1 MTPNFESNG
10 WQAVVADR
18 FTFANLRLVTQAICN
33 HIRDLQ
39 SVIDNFP
46 PRLVTG
52 FDNRFM
58 GQHFSEVATEVILD
72 NGLDVFMADRSAPTP
87 VVSFMISEYA
97 TTAALVITG
106 GDEGAQYN
114 GVKLITSRMAIASED
129 TTRQIEAELEQLT
142 QMKHPLQ
149 VTASKGEKKLCNP
162 KQGYFR
168 HIQSMIDLEQVK
180 GISDGVLVDYLHGIA
195 SGYLREIL
203 RQVGGN
209 IQECQNSALYDFGGI
224 NPTLF
229 TDNFTD
235 FHREMA
241 HQSELKMGLMI
252 DGDGTNLQVFDGDG
266 QLVSHGDIFA
276 LIVDYSIR
284 DKEKIDGIVKPTQR
298 HDLAEKVA
306 QHHEVPIYF
315 SQTSDFRV
323 MTTHMVQDMANLAAD
338 GLGGYAFEGHIM
350 ERDALFTSLLL
361 MEILAV
367 RQCSLTEAIADV
379 YQRYTPETV
388 ETDQNE
394 N

>member
-18 FTFANLRLVTQAICN
+18 FTFANLRLLTQAICN

-106 GDEGAQYN
+106 GDEGSQYN

-129 TTRQIEAELEQLT
+129 TTRQIEAELSQLA
-142 QMKHPLQ
+142 QAKHPLQ

-168 HIQSMIDLEQVK
+168 HLQSMLDLEQVK
-180 GISDGVLVDYLHGIA
+180 TVSEHVLVDYLHGIA
-195 SGYLREIL
+195 SGYLRELL
-203 RQVGGN
+203 RFVGGD
-209 IQECQNSALYDFGGI
+209 IQERQNSALYDFGGI

-229 TDNFTD
+229 TDNFID
-235 FHREMA
+235 FHREA
-241 HQSELKMGLMI
+241 AEHDGLSMGLMI
-252 DGDGTNLQVFDGDG
+252 DGDGTNLQVFDGQG
-266 QLVSHGDIFA
+266 QLLSHGDIFA
-276 LIVDYSIR
+276 LIVDYFITH
-284 DKEKIDGIVKPTQR
+284 KEKVDGIVKPVQR
-298 HDLAEKVA
+298 NDLAEKIA
-306 QHHEVPIYF
+306 LHHEVPIYF
-315 SQTSDFRV
+315 AQTTDFRV

-350 ERDALFTSLLL
+350 ERDAIFTSLLL

-367 RQCSLTEAIADV
+367 RQQSLQDAIADLH
-379 YQRYTPETV
+379 QRYAE
-388 ETDQNE
+388 D
-394 N
+394 

>member
-1 MTPNFESNG
+1 MINFESNG

-72 NGLDVFMADRSAPTP
+72 NGLDVFVADRAAPTP
-87 VVSFMISEYA
+87 VISFMISEYA
-97 TTAALVITG
+97 TTAALMITG
-106 GDEGAQYN
+106 GDEGGQYN

-129 TTRQIEAELEQLT
+129 TTRQIEAELEQLS

-162 KQGYFR
+162 KVGYFR
-168 HIQSMIDLEQVK
+168 HIQTMIDLEKVK
-180 GISDGVLVDYLHGIA
+180 DVSPHVLVDYLHGIA

-203 RQVGGN
+203 RQVGGH
-209 IQECQNSALYDFGGI
+209 IEERQNSALFDFGGI

-235 FHREMA
+235 FHRDAA
-241 HQSELKMGLMI
+241 HQEDLLMGLMI
-252 DGDGTNLQVFDGDG
+252 DGDGTNLQVFDHQG

-276 LIVDYSIR
+276 LIVDYYIQE
-284 DKEKIDGIVKPTQR
+284 KEKADGIVKPTQR
-298 HDLAEKVA
+298 HDLAEKIA
-306 QHHEVPIYF
+306 LHHQVPIYF

-350 ERDALFTSLLL
+350 ERDAIFTALLL

-367 RQCSLTEAIADV
+367 RDCSLQAAIDDL
-379 YQRYTPETV
+379 YDRYDNIRTPE
-388 ETDQNE
+388 
-394 N
+394 

>member
-1 MTPNFESNG
+1 MIPNFESNG

-58 GQHFSEVATEVILD
+58 GQHFGEVATEVILD
-72 NGLDVFMADRSAPTP
+72 NGLDVFVADRSAPTP
-87 VVSFMISEYA
+87 VISFMISEYA

-106 GDEGAQYN
+106 GDEGGQYN

-129 TTRQIEAELEQLT
+129 TTRQIEAELEQLA

-162 KQGYFR
+162 KVGYFR
-168 HIQSMIDLEQVK
+168 HLQSMLDLEK
-180 GISDGVLVDYLHGIA
+180 AKAISEQVLVDYLHGIS

-203 RQVGGN
+203 RQVGGQ
-209 IQECQNSALYDFGGI
+209 IQERQNSALYDFGGI
-224 NPTLF
+224 NPTLY

-235 FHREMA
+235 FHRDA
-241 HQSELKMGLMI
+241 ANYAPLKMGLMI
-252 DGDGTNLQVFDGDG
+252 DGDGTNLQVFDSEG

-276 LIVDYSIR
+276 LIVDYSIQE
-284 DKEKIDGIVKPTQR
+284 KEKTDGIVKPTQR
-298 HDLAEKVA
+298 HDLAEKIA
-306 QHHEVPIYF
+306 NHYQVPIYF

-350 ERDALFTSLLL
+350 ERDAIFTALLL
-361 MEILAV
+361 MEILAS
-367 RQCSLTEAIADV
+367 RGCSLQEAIADL
-379 YQRYTPETV
+379 YQRYDTEAT
-388 ETDQNE
+388 NA
-394 N
+394 

>member
-1 MTPNFESNG
+1 MIPNFEANG

-46 PRLVTG
+46 PRLITG

-72 NGLDVFMADRSAPTP
+72 NGLDVFMADRAAPTP
-87 VVSFMISEYA
+87 VVSFMISDYG

-106 GDEGAQYN
+106 GDEGTQYN

-129 TTRQIEAELEQLT
+129 TTRQIEAELEQLS

-149 VTASKGEKKLCNP
+149 VTASKGEKKICNP
-162 KQGYFR
+162 KTGYFR
-168 HIQSMIDLEQVK
+168 QLHSALDLEKVK
-180 GISDGVLVDYLHGIA
+180 MVSEKVMVNYLHGIA

-209 IQECQNSALYDFGGI
+209 IQECQNSALFDFGGAT
-224 NPTLF
+224 PTLF

-235 FHREMA
+235 FATTLAQEKNV
-241 HQSELKMGLMI
+241 EMGLMI
-252 DGDGTNLQVFDGDG
+252 DGDGTNLQVFDGSG
-266 QLVSHGDIFA
+266 RLIAHGDIFA
-276 LIVDYSIR
+276 LIVDYTICEHER
-284 DKEKIDGIVKPTQR
+284 LDGVVKPTQR
-298 HDLAEKVA
+298 HDLAEA
-306 QHHEVPIYF
+306 IALHHEVPVYF

-338 GLGGYAFEGHIM
+338 GHGGYAFEGHIM
-350 ERDALFTSLLL
+350 ERDALYTSLLL

-367 RQCSLTEAIADV
+367 RQLTITEAIA
-379 YQRYTPETV
+379 QLRERYTS
-388 ETDQNE
+388 E
-394 N
+394 NNSGK

>member
-1 MTPNFESNG
+1 MINFESNG

-58 GQHFSEVATEVILD
+58 GQHFGEVATEVILD
-72 NGLDVFMADRSAPTP
+72 NGLDVFVADRAAPTP
-87 VVSFMISEYA
+87 VISFMISEYA
-97 TTAALVITG
+97 TTAALMITG
-106 GDEGAQYN
+106 GDEGGQYN

-129 TTRQIEAELEQLT
+129 TTRQIEAELEQLS

-162 KQGYFR
+162 KAGYFR
-168 HIQSMIDLEQVK
+168 HIQTMIDLEKVK
-180 GISDGVLVDYLHGIA
+180 DVSPQVLVDYLHGIA

-203 RQVGGN
+203 RQVGGH
-209 IQECQNSALYDFGGI
+209 IEERQNSALFDFGGI

-235 FHREMA
+235 FHRDAA
-241 HQSELKMGLMI
+241 HQEDLLMGLMI
-252 DGDGTNLQVFDGDG
+252 DGDGTNLQVFDHQG

-276 LIVDYSIR
+276 LIVDYYIQ
-284 DKEKIDGIVKPTQR
+284 DKEKADGIVKPTQR
-298 HDLAEKVA
+298 HDLAEKIA
-306 QHHEVPIYF
+306 LYHQVPIYF

-350 ERDALFTSLLL
+350 ERDAIFTALLL

-367 RQCSLTEAIADV
+367 RDCSLQSAIDDL
-379 YQRYTPETV
+379 YTRYEDIRTPE
-388 ETDQNE
+388 
-394 N
+394 